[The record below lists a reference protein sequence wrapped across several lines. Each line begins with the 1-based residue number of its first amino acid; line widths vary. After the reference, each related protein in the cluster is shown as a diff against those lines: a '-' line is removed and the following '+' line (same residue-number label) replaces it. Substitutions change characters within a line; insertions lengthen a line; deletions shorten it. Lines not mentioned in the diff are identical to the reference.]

1 MQAAARSAGH
11 AESSCRTCLVL
22 LLIYGAWV
30 LGASLWDD
38 TGRGPDGKIDDR
50 ILSDSTGSYGKN
62 SSVMDI
68 IFFFLKIPSR

>member
-1 MQAAARSAGH
+1 MPNVPGPSPNLRP
-11 AESSCRTCLVL
+11 
-22 LLIYGAWV
+22 AWV